1 MFSKI
6 CPKVALAVLFAASAV
21 SSSAQVVPSAT
32 KAGGLTIAA
41 GAGASYYHMDWG
53 HGDEFGGT
61 LWVDAN
67 LNKGPLF
74 LKGLGVEMEARDLSL
89 GRGSLL
95 PKAMRTDTIGGGP
108 IYSWRHFDRFR
119 PYTKFLVSYG
129 NLDLYKGGYHFDW
142 VLYSPGAGVEY
153 RPFGHVWVRADYE
166 YQVWPH
172 LFGSNWTYNPDGV
185 TVGVL
190 YEFRSHHSSDYSGKP
205 QITGLTP
212 VENYDDS
219 GKPKITGITPVQK

>member
-6 CPKVALAVLFAASAV
+6 CPKVVQTVLFAALAV

-32 KAGGLTIAA
+32 RAGGLTIDV
-41 GAGASYYHMDWG
+41 GAGPSYYHMDWG

-67 LNKGPLF
+67 LDKGPLF
-74 LKGLGVEMEARDLSL
+74 LKGLGVELEARDLSL
-89 GRGSLL
+89 DRGSTL
-95 PKAMRTDTIGGGP
+95 PNDMRTDTLGGGP
-108 IYSWRHFDRFR
+108 IYSWRHFDRVR

-129 NLDLYKGGYHFDW
+129 NLDINKGGYHFDW
-142 VLYSPGAGVEY
+142 VLYQPGAGVEY

-166 YQVWPH
+166 YQIWPK
-172 LFGSNWTYNPDGV
+172 LFGSNWSYDPDGV

-190 YEFRSHHSSDYSGKP
+190 YEFRHHRSEDLAKP
-205 QITGLTP
+205 QITGIWPATD
-212 VENYDDS
+212 NYSD
-219 GKPKITGITPVQK
+219 KPRITGITPVQQ